1 MFLHKVFSSEVYLDF
16 QKDRAKWQN
25 SVSNRQ
31 RLTSR
36 LPMLF
41 TKDVTIKNKF
51 CQAFLNK
58 LSHSKNLDTK
68 NERMNPFEMKFT
80 MINCKIK
87 KDQLNVHSFYHDFIN
102 KGLTVALRINL
113 VISVCYMKLKN
124 LIVCQIK
131 LFCFFY
137 NSLAIETLGFTVG

>member
-1 MFLHKVFSSEVYLDF
+1 MSKKRKKFYEHTLCIKMNKIQGIKMASIKGNTHIMHWEITFFSKYLKTKKNLQNYQDSSKDMLMFLHKVFSSEVYLDF

-51 CQAFLNK
+51 C
-58 LSHSKNLDTK
+58 
-68 NERMNPFEMKFT
+68 
-80 MINCKIK
+80 
-87 KDQLNVHSFYHDFIN
+87 
-102 KGLTVALRINL
+102 
-113 VISVCYMKLKN
+113 
-124 LIVCQIK
+124 
-131 LFCFFY
+131 
-137 NSLAIETLGFTVG
+137 